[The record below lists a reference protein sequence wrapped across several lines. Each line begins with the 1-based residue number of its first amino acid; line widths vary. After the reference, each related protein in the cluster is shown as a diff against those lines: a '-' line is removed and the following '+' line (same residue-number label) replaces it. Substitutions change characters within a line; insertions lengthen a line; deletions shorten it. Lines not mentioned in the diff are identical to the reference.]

1 MKKIKQFSLK
11 AMLLTIA
18 AALTIGFTGCSDE
31 LSGDQTQGKPGY
43 LTINLKTLKPKQTKT
58 STDLSADYMKINNLN
73 VFVYRNDALLIK
85 KYFTTQTGGT
95 AFTTDATANTIE
107 INVGELDPATDSVVV
122 LANYGDIPAA
132 TDISTKTA
140 LQNIEVPTIG
150 DFTTS
155 GLVMT
160 GVANIATDGAF
171 GYTSAV
177 KIAPVVSKISVKW
190 AATEDAAYYKITGI
204 YIVNAI
210 DHTKLPIVLDRG
222 SNRGI
227 TSLLTPASKTASS
240 GYAVASTTIARD
252 YDIYTHTVPATA
264 GILSDVNAS
273 GLTQGTTYSYYVG
286 ENYHQDL
293 PAARGEGELLLDNT
307 TQNAN
312 TIILIEA
319 TPKTLIEDP
328 NTPAWI
334 IAGGVKYYT
343 YDLSAGLVSTGTYAS
358 PNAAAGVATAGF
370 STKRKTNYIVNFGLA
385 NVGTSN
391 PFERVS
397 KLTVTV
403 TADPWDDATTS
414 TSF

>member
-11 AMLLTIA
+11 ATLLTIV

-58 STDLSADYMKINNLN
+58 STDLSEDYMKINNLN

-132 TDISTKTA
+132 TNISTKTA

-171 GYTSAV
+171 VYTSAV

-190 AATEDAAYYKITGI
+190 TSTGDADFYKITGI

-210 DHTKLPIVLDRG
+210 DHTKLPIVLERG
-222 SNRGI
+222 VNRGI
-227 TSLLTPASKTASS
+227 TSVLTPTSKTASS
-240 GYAVASTTIARD
+240 GFEVTSSTIARD
-252 YDIYTHTVPATA
+252 YDIYAHTVPATA
-264 GILSDVNAS
+264 GILSDVSAS
-273 GLTQGTTYSYYVG
+273 GLDHLLTYSYYVG

-319 TPKTLIEDP
+319 TPKTIGEGA
-328 NTPAWI
+328 PAWI
-334 IAGGVKYYT
+334 ANGGVKYYT
-343 YDLSAGLVSTGTYAS
+343 YDLNAGLLSSGTFAA

-403 TADPWDDATTS
+403 TADPWDDATTA